1 MREIDGI
8 LYAND
13 GDWVESLTALVEHA
27 DGRLEIV
34 DWAERTRAALR
45 AAAVAPQAAET
56 VSA

>member
-1 MREIDGI
+1 MREIDGV

-34 DWAERTRAALR
+34 DWAVWSAGH
-45 AAAVAPQAAET
+45 APQPLPLEVGALT
-56 VSA
+56 